1 MLRQSFVTQPSGGI
15 NYLSLFDTALQQRPF
30 DGFDVAVAYATA
42 GGVKELTRECRRVAG
57 SDWDRMEKR
66 WLVGIDYCRTEPLA
80 LEMLANER
88 SSTVKIHDG
97 RVVVNR
103 RNCTPVLPFHPKA
116 FLFRSDTAT
125 AIVSGS
131 GNLSRN
137 GLTKGH
143 EVGSVL
149 VVRDPA
155 NAAENSAR
163 DICVGVRTWF
173 DQLWTHASATS
184 HVLSA
189 YSSVF
194 ESVENLKAPVPTDD
208 DAGDAEW
215 LSSAAQRGALSAQQL
230 RQLRVCNRFWIE
242 AGTLTRNRG
251 PKRPGNQLML
261 SRMSRVFFGFP
272 SIDLP
277 RDTMVGTV
285 GICFGTHRRD
295 DCSLRFSN
303 NAMDVLGLPIPD
315 EGGPSKYDDECLHFE
330 RRNDGCFELFL
341 GTAHQK
347 AKWARASAKID
358 ALHSMRSGRKWGV
371 Y

>member
-1 MLRQSFVTQPSGGI
+1 MLRQDFVTQPSGGI

-42 GGVKELTRECRRVAG
+42 SGVKELTKECRRVAG
-57 SDWDRMEKR
+57 RDWEQMEKR
-66 WLVGIDYCRTEPLA
+66 WLVGIDYCRTEPIA
-80 LEMLANER
+80 LEMLANES

-97 RVVVNR
+97 TAVVNR
-103 RNCTPVLPFHPKA
+103 RNCTPILPFHPKA

-149 VVRDPA
+149 FVRDPA
-155 NAAENSAR
+155 NEAENNAN
-163 DICVGVRTWF
+163 DICAGVRTWF
-173 DQLWTHASATS
+173 EQLWAPASSTA
-184 HVLSA
+184 HVLPA
-189 YSSVF
+189 YSRVF
-194 ESVENLKAPVPTDD
+194 ESAENLKTPVPTDD

-215 LSSAAQRGALSAQQL
+215 LSNAAQRGALSAPQL
-230 RQLRVCNRFWIE
+230 RQLRVCKHFWIE
-242 AGTLTRNRG
+242 AGTLTKNRG
-251 PKRPGNQLML
+251 PRRPGNQLML

-277 RDTMVGTV
+277 RDTTVGTV
-285 GICFGTHRRD
+285 SISFREHRRD

-330 RRNDGCFELFL
+330 RKNDGCFELSL
-341 GTAHQK
+341 GQTTQK
-347 AKWARASAKID
+347 AKWVRSSAKID
-358 ALHSMRSGRKWGV
+358 ALHSMKSGRQWGV